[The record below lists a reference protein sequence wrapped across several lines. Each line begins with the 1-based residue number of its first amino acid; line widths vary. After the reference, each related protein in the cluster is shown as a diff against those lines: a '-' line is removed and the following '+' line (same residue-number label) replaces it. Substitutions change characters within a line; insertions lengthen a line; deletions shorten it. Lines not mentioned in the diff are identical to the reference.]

1 MRIEKKSALKFRNS
15 KGRTSNISKCFVLC
29 FINVLVCA
37 LLMTGCSGGETSKKV
52 DIDLTEMSATMVYS
66 NVFDMVNKP
75 EDYKGK
81 TVKMQGNIFM
91 NYDEKDNR
99 IRCYCIIADATA
111 CCSQGLEFVLAEEP
125 EKYPRADSEIIVT
138 GRAEPFKYE
147 DGESCIIKDATFEER

>member
-1 MRIEKKSALKFRNS
+1 MKIEKMSTLKIKNS
-15 KGRTSNISKCFVLC
+15 KGRIFSISIC
-29 FINVLVCA
+29 FILSVFICA
-37 LLMTGCSGGETSKKV
+37 LLTGCAGSETSEKV

-91 NYDEKDNR
+91 NYDEKENK

-125 EKYPRADSEIIVT
+125 EKYPQADSEIIVT
-138 GRAEPFKYE
+138 GRAEPFEYE